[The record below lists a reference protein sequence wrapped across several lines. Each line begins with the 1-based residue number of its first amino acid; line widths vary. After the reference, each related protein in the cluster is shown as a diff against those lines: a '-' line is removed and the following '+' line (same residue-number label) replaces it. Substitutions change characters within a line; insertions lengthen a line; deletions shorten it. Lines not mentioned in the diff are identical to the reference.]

1 MKILDNNLEISYF
14 DKIKDILIV
23 ENFEGLNT
31 FTKEHTIPFDIKINS
46 VKDGFKKGDEI
57 TKEIHFTSFNKTVL
71 RFISLV
77 NTSQFSNTTSSLGS
91 DQIELSIKYHQRD
104 IAEEYL
110 QMLVNGFDY
119 DGIAERQLE
128 YKRTIDFIEE
138 RSKILENEVT
148 SLEKIKEEFKK
159 NNKISNL
166 TNDATISLSK
176 KVEYD
181 SNLFDLQAEYE
192 LLQNIKPNLKED
204 YSPIPINLGISNAE
218 LNQLF
223 LRYNELIKKLNEA
236 IASGAGKNN
245 QIVFNIESQIKICLP
260 ILMNH

>member
-1 MKILDNNLEISYF
+1 
-14 DKIKDILIV
+14 
-23 ENFEGLNT
+23 
-31 FTKEHTIPFDIKINS
+31 
-46 VKDGFKKGDEI
+46 
-57 TKEIHFTSFNKTVL
+57 
-71 RFISLV
+71 
-77 NTSQFSNTTSSLGS
+77 
-91 DQIELSIKYHQRD
+91 
-104 IAEEYL
+104 
-110 QMLVNGFDY
+110 MLVNGFDY

-245 QIVFNIESQIKICLP
+245 QIVFNIESQIKNLFTNINESLDSYDKSLLIRISQLKSKESEFDIFYTNIP
-260 ILMNH
+260 EKERILREIDRELAVKEALYSLLLQKGGSIN